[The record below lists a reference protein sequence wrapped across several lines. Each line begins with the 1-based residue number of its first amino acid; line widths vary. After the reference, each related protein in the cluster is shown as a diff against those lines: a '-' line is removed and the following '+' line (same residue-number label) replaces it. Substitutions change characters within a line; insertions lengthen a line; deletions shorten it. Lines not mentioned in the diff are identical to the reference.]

1 MNEDTITR
9 GIKLG
14 LIGGLAGTIIMDLVI
29 VGLFWLVGMP
39 VEMIYSF
46 IGEVADSFFLRIGLD
61 LQGGIPLGAAIH
73 FLLGL
78 GLGAIFGIAV
88 SQISALQ
95 VDTVKKGILF
105 GVLYIEIASQPI
117 LLTAPLLVKMTVTDL
132 LQWYSLSLSMHLI
145 YGIVLGRMV
154 SYKPS
159 KTPIYLSR

>member
-1 MNEDTITR
+1 MSNEAITK

-29 VGLFWLVGMP
+29 AGLFWVVGMP

-46 IGEVADSFFLRIGLD
+46 IGEVADSFFLMIGID
-61 LQGGIPLGAAIH
+61 LQGGIPLGAFIH
-73 FLLGL
+73 FFLGL

-95 VDTVKKGILF
+95 VDTLKKGIIF

-117 LLTAPLLVKMTVTDL
+117 LLTAPFLVKMTASDL
-132 LQWYSLSLSMHLI
+132 YQWYSLSFAMHLI
-145 YGIVLGRMV
+145 YGIVLGGIV
-154 SYKPS
+154 SHKS
-159 KTPIYLSR
+159 LVIAHPIT